1 MEAKIDFIQDIIDK
15 TNRLEGAKND
25 LQKQV
30 DLSSAKIIFIK
41 AFKVKSKSVLPEV
54 YSISSG

>member
-1 MEAKIDFIQDIIDK
+1 MAEAQNYLIQDIIDK

-30 DLSSAKIIFIK
+30 VFLSHIIFTKI
-41 AFKVKSKSVLPEV
+41 
-54 YSISSG
+54 